1 MHTPQS
7 RMIAVSAL
15 AFVLALAAPESSI
28 AQRTKGDEGTGGA
41 AGYSP
46 PVGTGP
52 AADSPAAPEA
62 MPPPPPDA
70 GQAAPAP
77 DAISPDGTKPDDGT
91 KKDDGTL
98 PGPDQPD

>member
-7 RMIAVSAL
+7 RMIAISAL
-15 AFVLALAAPESSI
+15 AFVLALAAPEASI
-28 AQRTKGDEGTGGA
+28 AQPTKGDEGTGGA

-46 PVGTGP
+46 PIGTSP
-52 AADSPAAPEA
+52 AADSPAAPSTTA

-70 GQAAPAP
+70 GQTAPAP
-77 DAISPDGTKPDDGT
+77 DAASPDGGT

>member
-46 PVGTGP
+46 PVDTGP
-52 AADSPAAPEA
+52 EADSPAAPEA

-77 DAISPDGTKPDDGT
+77 ESASPDGAKPDDGM

>member
-15 AFVLALAAPESSI
+15 ALILALAAPEASI
-28 AQRTKGDEGTGGA
+28 AQPTKGDEGTGGA

-46 PVGTGP
+46 PIGTGP
-52 AADSPAAPEA
+52 AADSPPRLR
-62 MPPPPPDA
+62 PCHPRPRTP
-70 GQAAPAP
+70 GRQRPAP
-77 DAISPDGTKPDDGT
+77 DAASPDGTKPDDGT

>member
-62 MPPPPPDA
+62 MPPLPPDA

-77 DAISPDGTKPDDGT
+77 DATSPDGTKPDDGT

>member
-1 MHTPQS
+1 MHAPQS

-15 AFVLALAAPESSI
+15 ALILALAAPEASI
-28 AQRTKGDEGTGGA
+28 AQPTKGDEGTGGA

-46 PVGTGP
+46 PIGTGP

-77 DAISPDGTKPDDGT
+77 DAASPDGTKPDDGT

>member
-77 DAISPDGTKPDDGT
+77 DAISPDATKPDDGT